1 MNRDLTI
8 FCTAIREIKHFI
20 IVIRDFTDSRGR
32 DLAISCTVLREFLY
46 FRAMIR
52 EPGIFPNVIHDLK
65 VPWEG
70 LFNLFWSRSLENYE
84 VSKYNVILHFL
95 RDSLFN
101 DYEINESPTGTHG
114 KE

>member
-32 DLAISCTVLREFLY
+32 DLAISCAVLREFLY

-70 LFNLFWSRSLENYE
+70 LFNLFDHDHLKTTRFQNTTSSCTFWET
-84 VSKYNVILHFL
+84 HFL
-95 RDSLFN
+95 M
-101 DYEINESPTGTHG
+101 TT
-114 KE
+114 K